1 MVQIPDQRSDA
12 IPSSSGDFS
21 RITLTQVA
29 AITGVAAVLHVAHEV
44 FLPLAIAMLIAFA
57 LSPAVALL
65 RRAGMPQL
73 LTVIVVVVAAFVV
86 ISLFLLVVV
95 GQLGDLAANIP
106 TFQAN
111 IISKVDSI
119 RDASSGNSALTRL
132 TDMLAAI
139 SQEIGDAVPTATEA
153 TEPLAQ
159 PRQPLPVEIV
169 ESQHPLE
176 LLSSLVLPLISPI
189 ATIGLVFV
197 VVIFMLLERDELRD
211 RFIRL
216 VGSNDLHRTTEMME
230 EAGGRVAKYLLTQL
244 LVNAIYAVPIGVGL
258 WFIGV
263 PNALLWGMLTLVLRF
278 VPYIGSVLAAVF
290 PLFLAFAVSPGW
302 EAVLWTAALFVLVEL
317 VTSNVIEPWLYGSRT
332 GVSPLAIIIAAI
344 FWTFIWGTPG
354 LVLSTPLTVCLVVLG
369 RHIPQFE
376 LFGILFGDEPVLE
389 PKARLYQRLL
399 AGDAVEATSR
409 AEEELD
415 QMTLADF
422 YEKIGLP
429 ALQLGQ
435 LDLDRGLLT
444 AEQQDRLAS
453 AAMAMIDDLEIL
465 ATEEVAAREQPA
477 NAGVTVG
484 CIGGRSRLD
493 EVSAAILAQTLRS
506 YGIDGRVQSRLGL
519 TTGRS
524 RPSDFAGMHCVM
536 LCFLD
541 PNPSRVSLIHLRR
554 LRAAAPGLRIGVV
567 LWQFEQGSGPQSDPA
582 KQLEAKQLGADFVA
596 TDRAGIVAQIVPD
609 APGAA

>member
-1 MVQIPDQRSDA
+1 MIP
-12 IPSSSGDFS
+12 IPVNSTDNAPAWSGDF
-21 RITLTQVA
+21 RRFTLTQLA
-29 AITGVAAVLHVAHEV
+29 AIVGVAAVLHIAHEV

-57 LSPAVALL
+57 LSPAVAML

-73 LTVIVVVVAAFVV
+73 LTVLSVVVAAFVV
-86 ISLFLLVVV
+86 ISLFLLIVV
-95 GQLGDLAANIP
+95 GQLGELATNLP

-111 IISKVDSI
+111 IITKVDAI
-119 RDASSGNSALTRL
+119 RDAGSGNGALSRL

-139 SQEIGDAVPTATEA
+139 NQEIGAVVPAPA
-153 TEPLAQ
+153 DSSIPPAH

-176 LLSSLVLPLISPI
+176 LLSSLVLPLISPV

-197 VVIFMLLERDELRD
+197 VVIFMLLEQDELRD

-216 VGSNDLHRTTEMME
+216 VGSNDLHRTTELLE
-230 EAGGRVAKYLLTQL
+230 EAGGRVANYLVMQL
-244 LVNAIYAVPIGVGL
+244 LVNTIYALPIGIGL

-278 VPYIGSVLAAVF
+278 VPYIGSVLAAAF

-302 EAVLWTAALFVLVEL
+302 EAVLWTAALFGMVEL

-369 RHIPQFE
+369 RHVPQFE

-409 AEEELD
+409 AEEELEE
-415 QMTLADF
+415 MPLADF
-422 YEKIGLP
+422 YEKVGLP

-453 AAMAMIDDLEIL
+453 AAMAMIEDLEIV
-465 ATEEVAAREQPA
+465 ATEELAARVGA
-477 NAGVTVG
+477 VNTGVKVV

-506 YGIDGRVQSRLGL
+506 YGIDGQVQSRLGL

-524 RPSDFAGMHCVM
+524 HPSDFAGAHCVM

-554 LRAAAPGLRIGVV
+554 LRAAAPNLRIGVV
-567 LWQFEQGSGPQSDPA
+567 LWQFEHGAGPQSAPA
-582 KQLEAKQLGADFVA
+582 KQREAKQLGADFVA
-596 TDRAGIVAQIVPD
+596 TDRAGIVAQVVPD
-609 APGAA
+609 EPESV

>member
-1 MVQIPDQRSDA
+1 MVQIPSQSIDA
-12 IPSSSGDFS
+12 IPAWSGDFR
-21 RITLTQVA
+21 RITLTQLA

-57 LSPAVALL
+57 LSPAVAYL

-73 LTVIVVVVAAFVV
+73 LTVIAVVVAAFVV

-95 GQLGDLAANIP
+95 GQLGELAANLP

-111 IISKVDSI
+111 IITKVDAI
-119 RDASSGNSALTRL
+119 RDAGSGSGVVSRL
-132 TDMLAAI
+132 TDMLSAI
-139 SQEIGDAVPTATEA
+139 NQEIGAAVPSA
-153 TEPLAQ
+153 TEPSAPLTH
-159 PRQPLPVEIV
+159 PRQPLPVEII

-197 VVIFMLLERDELRD
+197 LVIFMLLEQDELRD

-216 VGSNDLHRTTEMME
+216 VGSNDLHRTTELLE
-230 EAGGRVAKYLLTQL
+230 EAGGRVANYLVMQL
-244 LVNAIYAVPIGVGL
+244 LVNTIYALPIGIGL
-258 WFIGV
+258 WVIGV

-302 EAVLWTAALFVLVEL
+302 EAVLWTAALFAVVEL

-376 LFGILFGDEPVLE
+376 LFGILFGDDPVLE

-409 AEEELD
+409 AEEELE
-415 QMTLADF
+415 QMPLADF
-422 YEKIGLP
+422 YEKVGLP

-444 AEQQDRLAS
+444 AEQQDRLAG
-453 AAMAMIDDLEIL
+453 AAMAMIEDLEVV
-465 ATEEVAAREQPA
+465 ATEEFAARERSDS
-477 NAGVTVG
+477 AGVTVI

-524 RPSDFAGMHCVM
+524 RPSDFAGMQCVM

-554 LRAAAPGLRIGVV
+554 LRAAAPDLRIGVV
-567 LWQFEQGSGPQSDPA
+567 LWQFEHGAGPQSAPE
-582 KQLEAKQLGADFVA
+582 KEREAKQLGADFVV
-596 TDRAGIVAQIVPD
+596 TDRAGIVAQFVPD
-609 APGAA
+609 DAESA